1 MVRNLSTLSVL
12 HYVYGGLMLLGAVV
26 LAVVF
31 FALGGLM
38 QSDLVQQSNEPPPE
52 VLSTIFQGVGVGV
65 AVFVGLWGLLVVLS
79 GRWIAQRRNRTGSM
93 IIAGLCCLSFP
104 IGTAL
109 GIYTLVVLSNTEV
122 QQAYG
127 QAYPPPPSY

>member
-1 MVRNLSTLSVL
+1 MVRNLSTVSIL

-31 FALGGLM
+31 FAVGGLM
-38 QSDLVQQSNEPPPE
+38 QSDLVQQSNDPPPE
-52 VLSTIFQGVGVGV
+52 VVTTIFQGIGTGV
-65 AVFVGLWGLLVVLS
+65 AVFVGIWGVLVLLS
-79 GRWIAQRRNRTGSM
+79 GYWISKRRNRVGSM

-122 QQAYG
+122 QQAYE
-127 QAYPPPPSY
+127 QAYPPAPTY